1 MLTAATPALDQ
12 AASTFASLRP
22 RLVGI
27 AYRILGSSAEAEDI
41 VQDAWLRWQMCDRD
55 SVVNS
60 TAFLVTTTTRLALN
74 AAQSARWRRETS
86 VGPWLSEPADA
97 SPDPELRA
105 ECGEALAL
113 AVFVLLERLS
123 PTEQAAYV
131 LREAFDYPYSSIA
144 RILRLN
150 EVNARQLVSRARR
163 HVTVS
168 VGRTKPVSSAEQGRL
183 LEAFLAAARKGDFA
197 AIEEI
202 FTPVAA

>member
-1 MLTAATPALDQ
+1 MLTAATPPLEQ
-12 AASTFASLRP
+12 AVSIFASLRP

-27 AYRILGSSAEAEDI
+27 AYRILGSAAEAEDI
-41 VQDAWLRWQMCDRD
+41 VQDAWLRWQTCDRD
-55 SVVNS
+55 AVENS
-60 TAFLVTTTTRLALN
+60 TAFLVATTTRLAIN
-74 AAQSARWRRETS
+74 AAQSARWRRETY

-97 SPDPELRA
+97 SADPESRA

-113 AVFVLLERLS
+113 AVSVLLERLS

-144 RILRLN
+144 KVLQLN

-168 VGRTKPVSSAEQGRL
+168 AGRRRPVCSAERGRL
-183 LEAFLAAARKGDFA
+183 LEAFLAAAQKGDFV

-202 FTPVAA
+202 FAPVAA